1 MVEQQPIAVPMAAT
15 NVANEPSLQEQVVAV
30 DRVVVLAVVFFFRPT
45 GLAPLPEHSAQLAET
60 VVLVALEVL
69 ELLVAPMT
77 ISSAEAIAGRQM
89 QARPEQ

>member
-1 MVEQQPIAVPMAAT
+1 MEEQQPIAALTFAT
-15 NVANEPSLQEQVVAV
+15 NVANELSHQEQVVAV
-30 DRVVVLAVVFFFRPT
+30 DRVVVQAVVFFFRPT
-45 GLAPLPEHSAQLAET
+45 ELAPLLEHSAQLVET

-69 ELLVAPMT
+69 ELLVARMT